1 MSPMSS
7 MSEFDRQRQWTDH
20 PRLGAWLAE
29 QEAAFGEW
37 AASHPGDWDFS
48 ASSIDALERA
58 VRADFAGAAWEDVRA
73 AQHTPALTAPAW
85 YLGEVC
91 VRAGAVWKV
100 NPATDFDSGTW
111 DGPFV
116 GVPGDPMENPDHE
129 DLYEDED
136 YYPASVP
143 VPELRAMFAKDP
155 GAWRL
160 RDVVT
165 EFEEWAGGRG

>member
-1 MSPMSS
+1 
-7 MSEFDRQRQWTDH
+7 MSERDQQWTEH

-37 AASHPGDWDFS
+37 AAAHPGQWDFS
-48 ASSIDALERA
+48 ASSVDALERA

-73 AQHTPALTAPAW
+73 AQDTPRLTAPAW

-100 NPATDFDSGTW
+100 NPAADFEAGAW

-116 GVPGDPMENPDHE
+116 GVPGDPMEDPDHE
-129 DLYEDED
+129 DLYEDDD
-136 YYPASVP
+136 YCPASVP
-143 VPELRAMFAKDP
+143 VPELRDMFLKDP
-155 GAWRL
+155 PWRL
-160 RDVVT
+160 RDVVG
-165 EFEEWAGGRG
+165 EFEEWGRGRGV

>member
-1 MSPMSS
+1 
-7 MSEFDRQRQWTDH
+7 MSELDRQWTDH

-48 ASSIDALERA
+48 AASVDALERA

-73 AQHTPALTAPAW
+73 AQHSPRVTAPAW

-100 NPATDFDSGTW
+100 NPAADFEAGAW
-111 DGPFV
+111 EGPFV
-116 GVPGDPMENPDHE
+116 GVPGDPMEDPDHE
-129 DLYEDED
+129 DLYEDDD

-143 VPELRAMFAKDP
+143 VPELRDMFLKDP

-160 RDVVT
+160 RDVVG
-165 EFEEWAGGRG
+165 EFEEWGRGV

>member
-1 MSPMSS
+1 
-7 MSEFDRQRQWTDH
+7 MSELDRQWTDH

-48 ASSIDALERA
+48 AASVDALERA

-73 AQHTPALTAPAW
+73 AQDTPRLTAPAW

-100 NPATDFDSGTW
+100 NPAADFEAGAW
-111 DGPFV
+111 EGPFV
-116 GVPGDPMENPDHE
+116 GVPGDPMEDPDHE
-129 DLYEDED
+129 DLYEDDD

-143 VPELRAMFAKDP
+143 VPELRDMFLKDP

-160 RDVVT
+160 RDVVG
-165 EFEEWAGGRG
+165 EFEEWGRGA